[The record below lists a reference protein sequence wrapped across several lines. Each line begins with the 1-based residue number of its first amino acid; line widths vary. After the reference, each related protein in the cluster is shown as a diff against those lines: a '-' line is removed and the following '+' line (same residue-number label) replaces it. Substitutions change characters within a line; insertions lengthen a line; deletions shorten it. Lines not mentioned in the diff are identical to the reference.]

1 MMIHKLKRFL
11 RKIGI
16 RQRLMFAF
24 IVLPLGLMLLFFFL
38 YYSFNVNVILNK
50 QKEASQRSVALSEEI
65 IRLNM
70 NKVSN
75 QIKNIMGK
83 DYVYKFLENE
93 TSEEAK
99 KAFSTGIEN
108 SIYLGS
114 RKGTLVYN
122 VQGEPIYDDTGIGYN
137 VLEKQRNK
145 LKDGM
150 NWMYDEKGN
159 TIYLAGDIIRNGEKL
174 GAMFCGFDEGI
185 LNFALDDGGKNEN
198 IFIILDKEDTYLFGD
213 ANFTKGTRIDSK
225 KNTINMNGESYYL
238 ETKQIQNTDWKIMNL
253 VSSDYVFEE
262 LHNFRNM
269 LMIYGVMFFVILIIV
284 ASFIYHSIYDP
295 LHNIL
300 KSMNSLDENN
310 LMNSRVYD
318 EGKDE
323 IHEVSTNFNDLLNRV
338 QELLETVES
347 EQEQKRETQF
357 QLLQAQINPHFLFNT
372 LNTLHFMAIMNED
385 KPVSEGISAL
395 AKLLRNTIIDSKEVI
410 SVKEELE
417 NVKNYIIIQKLRFG
431 DLFETVYN
439 IDDNVMQCDILKL
452 VLQPIV
458 ENSILHAFEEDKE
471 HQILTIRIR
480 AYNKF
485 LKIEIGDNGKGFISN
500 NKEVSNK
507 KLSSIGINNIK
518 ERISLMYGEEYS
530 MKIQSVVNKGTI
542 VTLWLPLVKEGHHVQ
557 SINSRR

>member
-174 GAMFCGFDEGI
+174 GTMFCGFDEGI

-542 VTLWLPLVKEGHHVQ
+542 VTLWLPLVKEGRHVQ

>member
-1 MMIHKLKRFL
+1 MIHKLKRFL

>member
-1 MMIHKLKRFL
+1 MIHKLKRFL

-174 GAMFCGFDEGI
+174 GTMFCGFDEGI

-542 VTLWLPLVKEGHHVQ
+542 VTLWLPLVKEGRHVQ

>member
-1 MMIHKLKRFL
+1 MIHKLKRFL

-542 VTLWLPLVKEGHHVQ
+542 VTLWLPLVKEGRHVQ

>member
-1 MMIHKLKRFL
+1 MIHKLKRFL

-75 QIKNIMGK
+75 QIKSIMGK

-122 VQGEPIYDDTGIGYN
+122 VQGAPIYDDAGTGYN

-159 TIYLAGDIIRNGEKL
+159 TIYLAGDIIRNGVKL
-174 GAMFCGFDEGI
+174 GTMFCGFDEGI

-198 IFIILDKEDTYLFGD
+198 AFIILDKEDTYLFGN
-213 ANFTKGTRIDSK
+213 ANFTKGTRIDSN

-253 VSSDYVFEE
+253 VASDYVFEE

-439 IDDNVMQCDILKL
+439 IDENVMQCDILKL
-452 VLQPIV
+452 LLQPIV

-480 AYNKF
+480 AYKKF
-485 LKIEIGDNGKGFISN
+485 LKVEIGDNGKGFISN

-507 KLSSIGINNIK
+507 KLSSIGINNIQ

-542 VTLWLPLVKEGHHVQ
+542 VTLWLPLVKEGRHVQ

>member
-1 MMIHKLKRFL
+1 
-11 RKIGI
+11 
-16 RQRLMFAF
+16 
-24 IVLPLGLMLLFFFL
+24 
-38 YYSFNVNVILNK
+38 
-50 QKEASQRSVALSEEI
+50 
-65 IRLNM
+65 
-70 NKVSN
+70 
-75 QIKNIMGK
+75 
-83 DYVYKFLENE
+83 
-93 TSEEAK
+93 
-99 KAFSTGIEN
+99 
-108 SIYLGS
+108 
-114 RKGTLVYN
+114 
-122 VQGEPIYDDTGIGYN
+122 
-137 VLEKQRNK
+137 
-145 LKDGM
+145 
-150 NWMYDEKGN
+150 
-159 TIYLAGDIIRNGEKL
+159 
-174 GAMFCGFDEGI
+174 CGFDEGI

-485 LKIEIGDNGKGFISN
+485 LKVEIGDNGKGFISN

-542 VTLWLPLVKEGHHVQ
+542 VTLWLPLVKEGRHVQ